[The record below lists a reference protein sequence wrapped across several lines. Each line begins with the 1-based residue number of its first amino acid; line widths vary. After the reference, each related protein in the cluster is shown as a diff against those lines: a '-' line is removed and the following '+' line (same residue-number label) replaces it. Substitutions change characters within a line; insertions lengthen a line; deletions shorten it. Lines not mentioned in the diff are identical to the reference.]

1 MKKELETS
9 VQKKVKRIVES
20 MGLKY
25 LFANWAQAN
34 VDFDEINKPTVV
46 YILPP
51 SGTLRKTWHDIRDYP
66 YSQIAFLCAADFDF
80 DGEENDDRVEA
91 MKTLA
96 SRFIKEVDNSGMFEP
111 LGENIPYQ
119 TLYDTLDENLTGVVI
134 TIELREIQG
143 LNICG

>member
-1 MKKELETS
+1 MLQREIS
-9 VQKKVKRIVES
+9 VQKKVKRIAES

-34 VDFDEINKPTVV
+34 VEFDGINDPTVV

-51 SGTLRKTWHDIRDYP
+51 SGTFRKTWHDIRDYP

-96 SRFIKEVDNSGMFEP
+96 SRFIKAVDDSGEFEP
-111 LGENIPYQ
+111 VGDETPYQ
-119 TLYDTLDENLTGVVI
+119 VVYDALDENLTGVII
-134 TIELREIQG
+134 TIELKETGG
-143 LNICG
+143 LKICE